1 MVIIIFSIIV
11 LLFSTIIHEIAHGT
25 MAYRLGDSTA
35 KDAGRLTLNPLKHLD
50 FVGSFMVPLFLLVA
64 TLGRGPILM
73 WAKPVPINPYNF
85 RDQKWGTIKVSLI
98 GPAMNFLLAIIFGLA
113 IRFLDLGG
121 TLALLFGLIVIYNFI
136 WGIFNLIPIPPLDG
150 SWVLLRF
157 LPKSAGRVVFSLQ
170 QYGLII
176 LLAFIFFGGLDWVFR
191 VSAILFTLITGR
203 IFI

>member
-25 MAYRLGDSTA
+25 MAYHLGDSTA
-35 KDAGRLTLNPLKHLD
+35 KDAGRLTLNPIKHLD
-50 FVGSFMVPLFLLVA
+50 LVGSFIVPLFLLIV

-98 GPAMNFLLAIIFGLA
+98 GPVMNFLLAVIFGLA
-113 IRFLDLGG
+113 IRILDLGG
-121 TLALLFGLIVIYNFI
+121 TVALFFGLIVIYNFI

-150 SWVLLRF
+150 SWILLRF
-157 LPKSAGRVVFSLQ
+157 LPKRFGYLAFFSQ
-170 QYGLII
+170 QYGLVI
-176 LLAFIFFGGLDWVFR
+176 LLAFIFLGGLDWIFNV
-191 VSAILFTLITGR
+191 AGILFSLITGR
-203 IFI
+203 VFI